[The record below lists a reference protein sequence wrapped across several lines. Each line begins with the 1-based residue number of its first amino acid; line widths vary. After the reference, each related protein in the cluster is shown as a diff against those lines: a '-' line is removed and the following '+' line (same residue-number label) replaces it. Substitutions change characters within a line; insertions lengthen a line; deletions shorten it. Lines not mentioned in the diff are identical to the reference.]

1 MLFWKITT
9 ILIIILNKHKK
20 KMECRD
26 LEVFGVWSRYVASNR
41 SLCIQSAESSS
52 KWSQSV
58 VFVLS
63 CKDWK
68 WPLSSVKP
76 AWCSSV
82 SFVFTLMLPAG
93 GSMLVY
99 VCDVVCLWFEC
110 FTTSSSTTQ
119 FKSRT
124 EVCSPAHWRRWRSS
138 SYGWGKKVERQS

>member
-20 KMECRD
+20 RWNAEIWKCSE
-26 LEVFGVWSRYVASNR
+26 FGPDMSNR

-52 KWSQSV
+52 KWSQAV
-58 VFVLS
+58 VSVLS

-110 FTTSSSTTQ
+110 FTASSSTTQ